1 MIFVSYLPIL
11 KILLSATL
19 LFFLAGEANASWT
32 MPALLLLQAAL
43 FIMLG
48 KWWLKCF
55 FSDSKRPVANALS
68 SHQIRIGELRLLGW
82 FSGILTF
89 FAYLQHGMPLLSGD
103 PNAAK
108 VLLSDSWLLMRGLRF
123 IVPIV
128 VFLRCY
134 LYFAHG
140 EKWSAGDKFLGGF
153 FLLIAAGSGYKG
165 YVLSYLILP
174 GVFAYSVYSKARSS
188 LIKTFGVAMI
198 GLVLVVL
205 NIAFNEGLSVADGLA
220 FLFLRVSYAQAEG
233 SINIILHPDN
243 FVGISPMGLNVQSLL
258 TRVSGGA
265 EVLNF
270 NAFVFDVIH
279 GENPFKMQ
287 ISVPLFVEASLE
299 AGNWG
304 VFAILAA
311 ELILL
316 RTFLRTFAIRSTL
329 ISLGLTF
336 GMFLL
341 FVDVA
346 MNGGLLLRLIDLG
359 ISSALFLISVFVVK
373 IFIFACTREESEINI
388 ATNC

>member
-11 KILLSATL
+11 KFLLAATL
-19 LFFLAGEANASWT
+19 LFFLTGEADVSAI
-32 MPALLLLQAAL
+32 MPILLIVQSVL
-43 FIMLG
+43 FVALG
-48 KWWLKCF
+48 KWWLKSYF
-55 FSDSKRPVANALS
+55 AKPGNLGEVTSPG
-68 SHQIRIGELRLLGW
+68 HGIRIGELRLLGW
-82 FSGILTF
+82 FSGILTL

-108 VLLSDSWLLMRGLRF
+108 VLLSESWLLMRGLRF

-140 EKWSAGDKFLGGF
+140 EKWSSGDKFLGGF
-153 FLLIAAGSGYKG
+153 FLLMAAGSGYKG

-174 GVFAYSVYSKARSS
+174 GVFAYSIYSRARSS
-188 LIKTFGVAMI
+188 VVKALGVSFI
-198 GLVLVVL
+198 GLVIVVL
-205 NIAFNEGLSVADGLA
+205 NIAFNEGLSVTDGLA
-220 FLFLRVSYAQAEG
+220 FLFFRVSYAQAEG

-243 FVGISPMGLNVQSLL
+243 FSGISPMALNIQSLL

-287 ISVPLFVEASLE
+287 ISVPLFVESSLE
-299 AGNWG
+299 AGYWG
-304 VFAILAA
+304 ALAILLA
-311 ELILL
+311 ELVLL
-316 RTFLRTFAIRSTL
+316 RTFLRTFATRSTL

-336 GMFLL
+336 GVFLL

-346 MNGGLLLRLIDLG
+346 MNGGLLLRLIDLA
-359 ISSALFLISVFVVK
+359 ISSVLFLVSVFAVK
-373 IFIFACTREESEINI
+373 FYVFACSSEEPKARL
-388 ATNC
+388 ATT